1 MSSDLR
7 SLLGAAIQPGST
19 NVSRRPGARR
29 LLEDCWTPIRNA
41 IEPRFADIL
50 LEALGP
56 LAKSDDEEEAK
67 PAKIVLARDK
77 TFLQAFSESLQ
88 AEFNHFVSDFCSNR
102 SDERNEGKKSLSLV
116 EYGDM
121 EFSTLMERASARLRN
136 AVDDEYTSVKL
147 RLANLVRE
155 TDIRDTENPFRPV
168 IFFRAIYLGLERIG
182 IARADLLRMT
192 KRFDTAL
199 IAPVAAAYAAV
210 DRYLA
215 SQGISADMVRQQQ
228 PGRGGETIMGGG
240 RNTVASP
247 FGSTVVPGML
257 TGSPITS
264 GGMRFVTGFSAEQM
278 LNALYQRM
286 QLVGAPVPM
295 GMPAAGTAPA
305 GRYAPAPTLGGGG
318 MPGVAV
324 PGHGAV
330 GVPMGGVPVGGVPV
344 GGMPVGGVAVGGVSG
359 SVVGG
364 MAAGPGIVIDPAL
377 LAALNDAQRL
387 GAIAV
392 AAVQQG
398 QPPPDL
404 AVDQVQLRAKV
415 ADKATKQ
422 IDKLTIEIVGLLFD
436 RINQDKHVP
445 PQIKQ
450 LLQRLQFPLI
460 KVALV
465 DPELFVS
472 PHQPAREL
480 LDRIAA
486 TSAGW
491 TPEGDQNQ
499 RYLAEIQKAVHMVL
513 AATEEGLAPFQRAL
527 ESFEKYLL
535 DENTRDDDPVAR
547 AKRALAE
554 AEELEVLA
562 INATIKIR
570 SAFDGVLL
578 ESYLREFLLEIWSRV
593 LVAATLR
600 EKSDSGLMRK
610 YLSIVPDLVWS
621 VQPKINPEDRK
632 RLVSTIPPVLTA
644 LREGLVLIEWPKA
657 RMQEFFA
664 KLMNSHAQAV
674 KALELAHG
682 TPTPPAFEASTL
694 RIKLDGLRITP
705 DDVPP
710 PDGGEMTIP
719 DEMVKHAI
727 AAAHVDVN
735 YLTAGQSVVAGE
747 DTDLDKRIASF
758 KRGDW
763 FDLRMNDATERVQL
777 RWFTPRRALYLFSS
791 AQGLKTHSLTPATLR
806 QFLRD
811 GRIAPVEGVPL
822 FDRALREMMDELQRM
837 SVETPSGGR

>member
-1 MSSDLR
+1 MTDLR

-41 IEPRFADIL
+41 LEPRFADIL

-67 PAKIVLARDK
+67 PAKIILSRDK
-77 TFLQAFSESLQ
+77 AFLQSFSESLQ
-88 AEFNHFVSDFCSNR
+88 AEFQHFVADFCANR
-102 SDERNEGKKSLSLV
+102 SDERNDAKKSLSLV

-136 AVDDEYTSVKL
+136 SVDDEYTSVKL

-155 TDIRDTENPFRPV
+155 PEIRDAENPFRPV

-182 IARADLLRMT
+182 IARADLLRLT

-199 IAPVAAAYAAV
+199 VAPVAAAYAAV

-215 SQGISADMVRQQQ
+215 SQGISAEMTRQQQ
-228 PGRGGETIMGGG
+228 IPRGDTVMGG
-240 RNTVASP
+240 RNTSP

-257 TGSPITS
+257 TGAPITGG
-264 GGMRFVTGFSAEQM
+264 GGMRLVTGFSAEQM

-286 QLVGAPVPM
+286 QLVGGPMPV
-295 GMPAAGTAPA
+295 GMPGTVAVPV
-305 GRYAPAPTLGGGG
+305 GRYARAPTLGGTGG
-318 MPGVAV
+318 PAIPAAGQGPVSL
-324 PGHGAV
+324 
-330 GVPMGGVPVGGVPV
+330 PVGGVPI
-344 GGMPVGGVAVGGVSG
+344 GGMPGAGMPVGAVPMGGLPGGGVVGGVP
-359 SVVGG
+359 GG
-364 MAAGPGIVIDPAL
+364 QTIVIDPAL

-398 QPPPDL
+398 QPAPDA
-404 AVDQVQLRAKV
+404 AVDPVQLRAKV

-486 TSAGW
+486 TSVGW
-491 TPEGDQNQ
+491 TPDGEQNQ
-499 RYLAEIQKAVHMVL
+499 RYLAEVQKAVHTVL
-513 AATEEGLAPFQRAL
+513 AATEEGLTPFQRAL
-527 ESFEKYLL
+527 EDFEKYLL
-535 DENTRDDDPVAR
+535 DENTRDDDPVSR

-578 ESYLREFLLEIWSRV
+578 ESYLREFLLETWSRV
-593 LVAATLR
+593 LVSATLR
-600 EKSDSGLMRK
+600 DKSDGGLMRK

-632 RLVSTIPPVLTA
+632 RLVTTIPPVLTA
-644 LREGLVLIEWPKA
+644 LREGLTLIEWPKA
-657 RMQEFFA
+657 RMQEFFS

-682 TPTPPAFEASTL
+682 APTPPSFEASTL
-694 RIKLDGLRITP
+694 RIKLDGLRISP
-705 DDVPP
+705 EDVPP
-710 PDGGEMTIP
+710 PDGAEMTIP

-727 AAAHVDVN
+727 AAAHADVN
-735 YLTAGQSVVAGE
+735 YLTADQIVVLGE
-747 DTDLDKRIASF
+747 DNDLDKRIVEF

-763 FDLRMNDATERVQL
+763 FDLRMNDTTERVQL

-791 AQGLKTHSLTPATLR
+791 SQGKKTHSLTPATLR
-806 QFLRD
+806 QFLKD

-837 SVETPSGGR
+837 SVESPQRAG

>member
-1 MSSDLR
+1 MTSDLR
-7 SLLGAAIQPGST
+7 SLLGAAIQPGAT

-67 PAKIVLARDK
+67 PAKIILARDK
-77 TFLQAFSESLQ
+77 AFLQAFSESLQ
-88 AEFNHFVSDFCSNR
+88 AEFKHFVADFCSNR
-102 SDERNEGKKSLSLV
+102 SDERNEAKKSLSLV

-155 TDIRDTENPFRPV
+155 TEIRDTENPFRPV

-182 IARADLLRMT
+182 TAKADLLRLT

-215 SQGISADMVRQQQ
+215 SQGISADVMRQQP
-228 PGRGGETIMGGG
+228 PGRDATVMGGM
-240 RNTVASP
+240 RNTIPSP

-257 TGSPITS
+257 TGNPMTA

-286 QLVGAPVPM
+286 QLVASPVPL
-295 GMPAAGTAPA
+295 GMPLGGAAAI
-305 GRYAPAPTLGGGG
+305 GRYAPAPTLGGASGLQAGAGVPVGTPGG
-318 MPGVAV
+318 VPVGAV
-324 PGHGAV
+324 PMAG
-330 GVPMGGVPVGGVPV
+330 GVPMGGVQVGA
-344 GGMPVGGVAVGGVSG
+344 MAGGVAGAVGGPS
-359 SVVGG
+359 
-364 MAAGPGIVIDPAL
+364 GIVIDPAL

-398 QPPPDL
+398 QPAPDL
-404 AVDQVQLRAKV
+404 AVDPAQLRAKV

-436 RINQDKHVP
+436 RINEDKHVP
-445 PQIKQ
+445 AQIKQ

-460 KVALV
+460 KVALI

-486 TSAGW
+486 TSVGW
-491 TPEGDQNQ
+491 NPEGEQNQ
-499 RYLAEIQKAVHMVL
+499 RYLSEVQKAVHTVL

-527 ESFEKYLL
+527 EAFEKYLL

-578 ESYLREFLLEIWSRV
+578 ESYLREFLLETWSRV

-600 EKSDSGLMRK
+600 DKSDSGLMRK

-632 RLVSTIPPVLTA
+632 RLVTTIPPVLTA
-644 LREGLVLIEWPKA
+644 LREGLRLIEWPKA

-664 KLMNSHAQAV
+664 RLMNSHAQAV

-682 TPTPPAFEASTL
+682 APTPPSFEASTL
-694 RIKLDGLRITP
+694 RIKLDGLRITE
-705 DDVPP
+705 DVPP

-735 YLTAGQSVVAGE
+735 YLTAGQIVAVGE
-747 DTDLDKRIASF
+747 DADLDRRIAGF

-763 FDLRMNDATERVQL
+763 FDLRLGDVNERVQL

-791 AQGLKTHSLTPATLR
+791 SQGKRTHSLTPATLR

-837 SVETPSGGR
+837 SVEPPTRAG

>member
-1 MSSDLR
+1 MTPDLR
-7 SLLGAAIQPGST
+7 SLLGAAVPPGT
-19 NVSRRPGARR
+19 TTVSRRPGARR

-41 IEPRFADIL
+41 IEPKFADIL

-56 LAKSDDEEEAK
+56 LAKSDDEDEAK
-67 PAKIVLARDK
+67 PAKLILSRDK
-77 TFLQAFSESLQ
+77 ALLQAFSESLQ
-88 AEFNHFVSDFCSNR
+88 AEFKQFIAEFCAGAGG
-102 SDERNEGKKSLSLV
+102 ERNEGKKSLSLV
-116 EYGDM
+116 EYGEM

-136 AVDDEYTSVKL
+136 ACDDEFTSVKL

-155 TDIRDTENPFRPV
+155 PEIRDAENPFRPV
-168 IFFRAIYLGLERIG
+168 IFFRAVYLGLERIG
-182 IARADLLRMT
+182 VAKADLLRLT

-199 IAPVAAAYAAV
+199 VAPVAAAYAAV

-215 SQGISADMVRQQQ
+215 SQGISAEVMSA
-228 PGRGGETIMGGG
+228 GRDTVAGMRNTMAGSFGPTIGGG
-240 RNTVASP
+240 MVTA
-247 FGSTVVPGML
+247 GPGG
-257 TGSPITS
+257 T
-264 GGMRFVTGFSAEQM
+264 GMRFVSGFSAEQM

-286 QLVGAPVPM
+286 QLVAQPVPF
-295 GMPAAGTAPA
+295 GTPVAPTAG
-305 GRYAPAPTLGGGG
+305 GRYAPAPTVGG
-318 MPGVAV
+318 PGLAAAIPAGVGAPVAGAA
-324 PGHGAV
+324 PIGAGAATGGAV
-330 GVPMGGVPVGGVPV
+330 
-344 GGMPVGGVAVGGVSG
+344 
-359 SVVGG
+359 
-364 MAAGPGIVIDPAL
+364 IIDTAL
-377 LAALNDAQRL
+377 LAALNEAQRL

-398 QPPPDL
+398 QPAPDL
-404 AVDQVQLRAKV
+404 AVDPGQLRAKV

-436 RINQDKHVP
+436 RINQDRHVP
-445 PQIKQ
+445 AKIKE

-460 KVALV
+460 KVALT

-486 TSAGW
+486 TSVGW
-491 TPEGDQNQ
+491 TPEGENNQ
-499 RYLAEIQKAVHMVL
+499 RYLAAVQMAVHTVL

-527 ESFEKYLL
+527 EGFEKYLL

-578 ESYLREFLLEIWSRV
+578 ESYLREFLLETWTRV
-593 LVAATLR
+593 LVAASLR
-600 EKSDSGLMRK
+600 EKSDPGLMRK

-632 RLVSTIPPVLTA
+632 KLVTAIPAVLTA
-644 LREGLVLIEWPKA
+644 LREGLMLIDWPQAK
-657 RMQEFFA
+657 MQQFFG

-682 TPTPPAFEASTL
+682 AHAPPAFEASTL
-694 RIKLDGLRITP
+694 RIKLDGLRIAADETPPPEAGEMAIP
-705 DDVPP
+705 DD
-710 PDGGEMTIP
+710 
-719 DEMVKHAI
+719 MVRHAL
-727 AAAHVDVN
+727 AANHVEVN
-735 YLTAGQSVVAGE
+735 HLTADQIIALGQ
-747 DTDLDKRIASF
+747 DTQLDRRIASF

-763 FDLRMNDATERVQL
+763 FDLKVGETTERVQL
-777 RWFTPRRALYLFSS
+777 RWFTPRRALYLFGS
-791 AQGLKTHSLTPATLR
+791 GGGRRTHSLTPATLR
-806 QFLRD
+806 QYLRD
-811 GRIAPVEGVPL
+811 GRIVPVEGVPL

-837 SVETPSGGR
+837 SVEPSPAAR

>member
-1 MSSDLR
+1 MNSDLR
-7 SLLGAAIQPGST
+7 SLLGASIQPGST

-29 LLEDCWTPIRNA
+29 LLEDCWTPIRNSL
-41 IEPRFADIL
+41 EPRFADIL

-56 LAKSDDEEEAK
+56 LAKSDDEEESK
-67 PAKIVLARDK
+67 PAKIILSRDK
-77 TFLQAFSESLQ
+77 AFLQSFSESLQ
-88 AEFNHFVSDFCSNR
+88 AEFKHFVADFCSNR
-102 SDERNEGKKSLSLV
+102 SDDRNEAKKSLSLV

-136 AVDDEYTSVKL
+136 AVDDEYTSIKL

-155 TDIRDTENPFRPV
+155 NEIRDTENPFRPV

-182 IARADLLRMT
+182 TVKADLLRLT

-199 IAPVAAAYAAV
+199 VAPVAAAYAAV

-215 SQGISADMVRQQQ
+215 SQGISAELTRQQQ
-228 PGRGGETIMGGG
+228 PAGRGETIAGGG

-257 TGSPITS
+257 TGNPMTA

-286 QLVGAPVPM
+286 QLVASPMPFGMPM
-295 GMPAAGTAPA
+295 GGVAPA
-305 GRYAPAPTLGGGG
+305 GRYAPAPTIGGSLGLPAGAMGVPGSPGHGG
-318 MPGVAV
+318 MPGT
-324 PGHGAV
+324 
-330 GVPMGGVPVGGVPV
+330 GVPMGGVSMGGIP
-344 GGMPVGGVAVGGVSG
+344 GGMGGG
-359 SVVGG
+359 
-364 MAAGPGIVIDPAL
+364 GPGLVIDPAL

-398 QPPPDL
+398 QPAPDL
-404 AVDQVQLRAKV
+404 GVDPVQLRAKV

-445 PQIKQ
+445 AQIKQ

-486 TSAGW
+486 SSVGW
-491 TPEGDQNQ
+491 TPDGHQNQ
-499 RYLAEIQKAVHMVL
+499 KYLAEAQRAIHTVL
-513 AATEEGLAPFQRAL
+513 ASTEEGLIPFQRAL
-527 ESFEKYLL
+527 EGFEKYLL
-535 DENTRDDDPVAR
+535 DENTRDDDPVSR

-578 ESYLREFLLEIWSRV
+578 ESYLREFLLETWSRV

-600 EKSDSGLMRK
+600 DKSDTGSMRK

-632 RLVSTIPPVLTA
+632 RLVTTIPPVLTA
-644 LREGLVLIEWPKA
+644 LREGLTLVEWPKA

-664 KLMNSHAQAV
+664 RLMNSHAQAV

-682 TPTPPAFEASTL
+682 SPTPSPFEASTL
-694 RIKLDGLRITP
+694 RIKLDGLRISAA
-705 DDVPP
+705 DVPP
-710 PDGGEMTIP
+710 DDGSEMTIP
-719 DEMVKHAI
+719 DDMVRHAI

-735 YLTAGQSVVAGE
+735 YVTAGQIVVLGE

-763 FDLRMNDATERVQL
+763 FDLRMNDTSERVQL

-791 AQGLKTHSLTPATLR
+791 SQDKKTHSLTPATLR
-806 QFLRD
+806 QLLRD

-837 SVETPSGGR
+837 SVEPPTRGA

>member
-67 PAKIVLARDK
+67 PAKIILGRDK
-77 TFLQAFSESLQ
+77 AFLQAFSESLQ
-88 AEFNHFVSDFCSNR
+88 AEFKHLVADFCANR
-102 SDERNEGKKSLSLV
+102 GDDRNDAKKSLSLV

-155 TDIRDTENPFRPV
+155 SEIRDTENPFRPV
-168 IFFRAIYLGLERIG
+168 TFFRAIYLGLERIG
-182 IARADLLRMT
+182 TAKADLLRIT

-199 IAPVAAAYAAV
+199 IGPVAAAYAAV

-215 SQGISADMVRQQQ
+215 SQGISADLSRQQTTT
-228 PGRGGETIMGGG
+228 PGRGDTAMGGG
-240 RNTVASP
+240 RNTVSSP

-257 TGSPITS
+257 TGSPMTA
-264 GGMRFVTGFSAEQM
+264 GGVRFTTGFSAEQM

-286 QLVGAPVPM
+286 QLVAAPVPL
-295 GMPAAGTAPA
+295 GMPVGGPAPL
-305 GRYAPAPTLGGGG
+305 GRYAPAATLGGPGAPTGAPG
-318 MPGVAV
+318 MPGGAV
-324 PGHGAV
+324 HGAV
-330 GVPMGGVPVGGVPV
+330 GGVPLGGVPIGGTGHGLP
-344 GGMPVGGVAVGGVSG
+344 GGLGGQL
-359 SVVGG
+359 
-364 MAAGPGIVIDPAL
+364 VIDPGL

-398 QPPPDL
+398 QPAPDL

-445 PQIKQ
+445 AQIKQ

-472 PHQPAREL
+472 PHQAAREL

-486 TSAGW
+486 TSVGW
-491 TPEGDQNQ
+491 TPDGEQNQ
-499 RYLAEIQKAVHMVL
+499 RYLSEVQRAVHTVL
-513 AATEEGLAPFQRAL
+513 AATEEGLVPFQHAL
-527 ESFEKYLL
+527 EAFEKYLL

-578 ESYLREFLLEIWSRV
+578 ESYLREFLLDTWSRV
-593 LVAATLR
+593 LVASTVR
-600 EKSDSGLMRK
+600 DKSDGGLMRK

-621 VQPKINPEDRK
+621 VQPKINPDDRK
-632 RLVSTIPPVLTA
+632 RLVTTIPPVLTA
-644 LREGLVLIEWPKA
+644 LREGLTLVEWPKA
-657 RMQEFFA
+657 RMQEFFS

-682 TPTPPAFEASTL
+682 SPTPPSFEASTL
-694 RIKLDGLRITP
+694 RIKLDGLRISQ
-705 DDVPP
+705 DDVAP
-710 PDGGEMTIP
+710 PDGAEMTIP

-727 AAAHVDVN
+727 AAAHADVN
-735 YLTAGQSVVAGE
+735 FLTADQIVVLGE
-747 DTDLDKRIASF
+747 DTDLDRRIESF

-763 FDLRMNDATERVQL
+763 FDLRLNDQTERVQL

-791 AQGLKTHSLTPATLR
+791 AQGKKTHSLTPATLR

-811 GRIAPVEGVPL
+811 GRFAPVEGVPL

-837 SVETPSGGR
+837 SVEPPTRGA

>member
-1 MSSDLR
+1 M
-7 SLLGAAIQPGST
+7 LGAAIQPGST

-56 LAKSDDEEEAK
+56 LAKSDDDEESR
-67 PAKIVLARDK
+67 PAKAILSRDK
-77 TFLQAFSESLQ
+77 AFLQAFSESLQ
-88 AEFNHFVSDFCSNR
+88 AEFKHFVADFCSNR
-102 SDERNEGKKSLSLV
+102 SDDRNDAKKSLSLV

-155 TDIRDTENPFRPV
+155 SEIRDTENPFRPV
-168 IFFRAIYLGLERIG
+168 TFFRAIYLGLERIG
-182 IARADLLRMT
+182 TAKADLLRLT

-199 IAPVAAAYAAV
+199 IGPVAAAYAAV

-215 SQGISADMVRQQQ
+215 SQGISADLARQQPTT
-228 PGRGGETIMGGG
+228 PGRGDNTVMGGG
-240 RNTVASP
+240 RNTVSSP

-257 TGSPITS
+257 TGNPMTA
-264 GGMRFVTGFSAEQM
+264 GNMRFVTGFSAEQM
-278 LNALYQRM
+278 LSALYQRM
-286 QLVGAPVPM
+286 QLVASPVPL
-295 GMPAAGTAPA
+295 GMPVGGPMPS
-305 GRYAPAPTLGGGG
+305 GRYAPAPTIGGASGASTGAPGMTGG
-318 MPGVAV
+318 AV
-324 PGHGAV
+324 HGAV
-330 GVPMGGVPVGGVPV
+330 GGVPLGGVPIGGTGLGFPS
-344 GGMPVGGVAVGGVSG
+344 GMGQ
-359 SVVGG
+359 G
-364 MAAGPGIVIDPAL
+364 MVIDPGL

-398 QPPPDL
+398 QPAPDL

-445 PQIKQ
+445 AQIKQ

-486 TSAGW
+486 TSVGW
-491 TPEGDQNQ
+491 TPDGDQNQ
-499 RYLAEIQKAVHMVL
+499 RYLSEVQRAIHAVL
-513 AATEEGLAPFQRAL
+513 AATEEGLVPFQHAL
-527 ESFEKYLL
+527 EAFEKYLL

-578 ESYLREFLLEIWSRV
+578 ESYLREFLLETWSRV
-593 LVAATLR
+593 LVGSTVR
-600 EKSDSGLMRK
+600 DKSDGALMRK

-621 VQPKINPEDRK
+621 VQPKINPDDRK
-632 RLVSTIPPVLTA
+632 RLVTIIPPVLTA
-644 LREGLVLIEWPKA
+644 LREGLTLVEWPKA
-657 RMQEFFA
+657 RMQEFFS

-682 TPTPPAFEASTL
+682 SPTPASFEASTL
-694 RIKLDGLRITP
+694 RIKLDGFRISAE
-705 DDVPP
+705 DNLP
-710 PDGGEMTIP
+710 PDGDEMTIP
-719 DEMVKHAI
+719 DEMIKHAI

-735 YLTAGQSVVAGE
+735 FLTAGQIVVLGE
-747 DTDLDKRIASF
+747 DTDLDRRIASF

-763 FDLRMNDATERVQL
+763 FDLRMDETSERVQL

-791 AQGLKTHSLTPATLR
+791 SQGKKTHSLTPATLR

-837 SVETPSGGR
+837 SVEPPARGA

>member
-7 SLLGAAIQPGST
+7 SLLGAAIQPGAT
-19 NVSRRPGARR
+19 NNVSRRPGARR

-56 LAKSDDEEEAK
+56 LAKSEDEEEAK
-67 PAKIVLARDK
+67 PAKIILSRDK
-77 TFLQAFSESLQ
+77 AFLQSFSESLQ
-88 AEFNHFVSDFCSNR
+88 AEFKHFVADFCSNR
-102 SDERNEGKKSLSLV
+102 SDERNDAKKSLSLV

-136 AVDDEYTSVKL
+136 AVDDEYTSIKL

-155 TDIRDTENPFRPV
+155 SEIRDPENPFRPV
-168 IFFRAIYLGLERIG
+168 IFFRAVYLGLERIG
-182 IARADLLRMT
+182 TAKADLLRVT

-199 IAPVAAAYAAV
+199 VAPVAAAYAAV

-215 SQGISADMVRQQQ
+215 SQGISAEMTRQQQ
-228 PGRGGETIMGGG
+228 PPRGDHNAMGG
-240 RNTVASP
+240 RNTIASP

-257 TGSPITS
+257 TGNPMTV

-286 QLVGAPVPM
+286 QLVSTPMPLGMPM
-295 GMPAAGTAPA
+295 GGGAAQVPG
-305 GRYAPAPTLGGGG
+305 GRYAPAPTIGGGVAPGLPGVGGAPMGMPAGGVPLGGVPLGG
-318 MPGVAV
+318 MPG
-324 PGHGAV
+324 GQ
-330 GVPMGGVPVGGVPV
+330 
-344 GGMPVGGVAVGGVSG
+344 
-359 SVVGG
+359 
-364 MAAGPGIVIDPAL
+364 GIVIDPAL

-404 AVDQVQLRAKV
+404 AVDPVQLRAKV

-486 TSAGW
+486 TSVGW
-491 TPEGDQNQ
+491 TPEGEQNQ
-499 RYLAEIQKAVHMVL
+499 HYLAEVQKAVHTVL
-513 AATEEGLAPFQRAL
+513 AATEEGLIPFQRAL
-527 ESFEKYLL
+527 EGFEKYLL
-535 DENTRDDDPVAR
+535 DENTRDDDPVSR

-578 ESYLREFLLEIWSRV
+578 ESYLREFLLETWSRV

-600 EKSDSGLMRK
+600 DKTDSGVMRK

-632 RLVSTIPPVLTA
+632 RLVTTIPPVLTV
-644 LREGLVLIEWPKA
+644 LREGLVLVEWPKS

-664 KLMNSHAQAV
+664 RLMNSHAQAV

-682 TPTPPAFEASTL
+682 SPTPSAFEASTL

-705 DDVPP
+705 DDLPP
-710 PDGGEMTIP
+710 PDGAEMTIP

-727 AAAHVDVN
+727 AAAHLDVN
-735 YLTAGQSVVAGE
+735 YLTAGQIVVLGE

-763 FDLRMNDATERVQL
+763 FDLRMNETAERVQL

-791 AQGLKTHSLTPATLR
+791 AQGKKTHSLTPATLR

-837 SVETPSGGR
+837 SVEPPTRAG

>member
-1 MSSDLR
+1 MTDLR

-67 PAKIVLARDK
+67 PAKVILAHDK
-77 TFLQAFSESLQ
+77 AFLQAFSEALQ
-88 AEFNHFVSDFCSNR
+88 GEFKHFVADFCSNR
-102 SDERNEGKKSLSLV
+102 SDERNEAKKSLSLV

-155 TDIRDTENPFRPV
+155 NEIRDTENPFRTLM
-168 IFFRAIYLGLERIG
+168 FFRAVYLGLERIG
-182 IARADLLRMT
+182 TAKADLLRIT

-210 DRYLA
+210 DRHLA
-215 SQGISADMVRQQQ
+215 SQGISAELTRQQ
-228 PGRGGETIMGGG
+228 PLPPRGETIIGG
-240 RNTVASP
+240 RNTGASP

-257 TGSPITS
+257 TGNPVTA
-264 GGMRFVTGFSAEQM
+264 GGMRLVSGFSAEQM

-286 QLVGAPVPM
+286 QLVAGPMPM
-295 GMPAAGTAPA
+295 GMPVAGSQPP
-305 GRYAPAPTLGGGG
+305 GRYAPAPTLGGVGG
-318 MPGVAV
+318 QGIPGV
-324 PGHGAV
+324 GQGALGIPAG
-330 GVPMGGVPVGGVPV
+330 GVPMGGMPIGALGG
-344 GGMPVGGVAVGGVSG
+344 AQ
-359 SVVGG
+359 
-364 MAAGPGIVIDPAL
+364 GIVIDPAL

-445 PQIKQ
+445 AEIKQ

-486 TSAGW
+486 TSVGW
-491 TPEGDQNQ
+491 TVEGEQNE
-499 RYLAEIQKAVHMVL
+499 RYLAEVQKAVHTVL
-513 AATEEGLAPFQRAL
+513 AATEEGLVPFQRAL
-527 ESFEKYLL
+527 DGFEKYLL

-547 AKRALAE
+547 AKKALAE

-578 ESYLREFLLEIWSRV
+578 ESYLREFLLETWSRV

-600 EKSDSGLMRK
+600 DKSDSGSMRK
-610 YLSIVPDLVWS
+610 YLGIVPDLVWS
-621 VQPKINPEDRK
+621 VQPKINPEDRR
-632 RLVSTIPPVLTA
+632 RLVTTIPPALTA
-644 LREGLVLIEWPKA
+644 LREGLLLIEWPKA
-657 RMQEFFA
+657 RMQEFFS

-682 TPTPPAFEASTL
+682 SPSSPPFEASTL
-694 RIKLDGLRITP
+694 RIKLDGLRISADET
-705 DDVPP
+705 PP
-710 PDGGEMTIP
+710 PDVGEMTIP
-719 DEMVKHAI
+719 DEMIKHAI
-727 AAAHVDVN
+727 AAAHADVN
-735 YLTAGQSVVAGE
+735 FLTADQIVVLGE
-747 DTDLDKRIASF
+747 DTDLDRRIAEF

-763 FDLRMNDATERVQL
+763 FDLHVNDTTERVQL

-791 AQGLKTHSLTPATLR
+791 SQGRKTHSLTPATLR

-822 FDRALREMMDELQRM
+822 FDRALREMMEELQRM
-837 SVETPSGGR
+837 SVEPPARAG

>member
-29 LLEDCWTPIRNA
+29 LLEDCWTPMRNA
-41 IEPRFADIL
+41 LEPRFADIL

-67 PAKIVLARDK
+67 PAKIILARDK
-77 TFLQAFSESLQ
+77 AFLQSFSEALQ
-88 AEFNHFVSDFCSNR
+88 GEFKHFVADFCSNR
-102 SDERNEGKKSLSLV
+102 VDERNDPKKSLSLV

-155 TDIRDTENPFRPV
+155 TEIRDTENPFRPV
-168 IFFRAIYLGLERIG
+168 IFFRAMYLGLERIG
-182 IARADLLRMT
+182 TAKADLLRIT

-199 IAPVAAAYAAV
+199 VAPVAAAYASV

-228 PGRGGETIMGGG
+228 PGRSGEAIVGGG
-240 RNTVASP
+240 RNTIPSP

-257 TGSPITS
+257 TGSPITN
-264 GGMRFVTGFSAEQM
+264 GGNVRFVTGFSAEQM

-286 QLVGAPVPM
+286 QLVAAPGSM
-295 GMPAAGTAPA
+295 GMPATGGVPI

-318 MPGVAV
+318 LPLVGG
-324 PGHGAV
+324 GHPAM
-330 GVPMGGVPVGGVPV
+330 GVPMGGVPVGAVPV
-344 GGMPVGGVAVGGVSG
+344 GGVQVGGMPMGGVAGAVAGASG
-359 SVVGG
+359 
-364 MAAGPGIVIDPAL
+364 MVIDPAL

-398 QPPPDL
+398 QPAPDL
-404 AVDQVQLRAKV
+404 AVDPVQLRAKV

-445 PQIKQ
+445 SQIKQ

-486 TSAGW
+486 TSVGW
-491 TPEGDQNQ
+491 TPEGEQNQ
-499 RYLAEIQKAVHMVL
+499 RYLSEVQKSVHTVL
-513 AATEEGLAPFQRAL
+513 AATEEGLEPFQRAL
-527 ESFEKYLL
+527 EHFEKYLL

-578 ESYLREFLLEIWSRV
+578 ESYLREFLLETWSRV

-600 EKSDSGLMRK
+600 DKSDTGLMRK

-632 RLVSTIPPVLTA
+632 RLVTTIPPVLTA
-644 LREGLVLIEWPKA
+644 LREGLTLIEWPKA

-682 TPTPPAFEASTL
+682 APTPQPFEASTL
-694 RIKLDGLRITP
+694 RIKLDGLRIAP
-705 DDVPP
+705 DETPP
-710 PDGGEMTIP
+710 PEAGEMAIP

-735 YLTAGQSVVAGE
+735 YLTAGQVVVAGE
-747 DTDLDKRIASF
+747 DAELDRRIASF

-763 FDLRMNDATERVQL
+763 FDLRMRDVNERVQL

-791 AQGLKTHSLTPATLR
+791 AQGIRTHSLTPSTLR

-837 SVETPSGGR
+837 SADPPTRAG